1 MLFNL
6 GTIVHTPGF
15 AALAGKNIEPTMYK
29 LIQRHAKGDW
39 GNLVD
44 EDKQMNDDAIIPGQ
58 ESRILS
64 RYDVN
69 GESVYV
75 ITEWDRSVTT
85 FLLPSEY

>member
-1 MLFNL
+1 
-6 GTIVHTPGF
+6 
-15 AALAGKNIEPTMYK
+15 
-29 LIQRHAKGDW
+29 
-39 GNLVD
+39 
-44 EDKQMNDDAIIPGQ
+44 MNDDAIIPGQ